1 LNEKNALIETNSEN
15 VASRKTLAHVLEK
28 FAQFSPDFMDFGRG
42 VNLQKERNFD
52 DWSED

>member
-1 LNEKNALIETNSEN
+1 LNEKNTLIETYSEDE
-15 VASRKTLAHVLEK
+15 ASRKTLAHVLEK
-28 FAQFSPDFMDFGRG
+28 FAQFSPDFMEFGRG